1 MGAQQ
6 HVRVEIEGVMH
17 RPGRVMAW
25 DVERLEVVIVV
36 FDLRAF
42 GNAVADVGE
51 ELLDTFQGPGNR
63 LQASGSLATARQGHV
78 DGLGGEFGSQ
88 IRLLEQ
94 RLARIEALWYTLLG
108 NVDPP
113 PDLYRKRTRLN
124 SRP

>member
-63 LQASGSLATARQGHV
+63 MQASGSLATARQGHV
-78 DGLGGEFGSQ
+78 GSEEHTSELQSLMRISYAVFCLKKKKRIQ
-88 IRLLEQ
+88 IK
-94 RLARIEALWYTLLG
+94 ARPKI
-108 NVDPP
+108 
-113 PDLYRKRTRLN
+113 K
-124 SRP
+124 